1 MVGKWVRQR
10 RWNDRRK
17 WGHWCLAVRSIG
29 GRDVRTLCD
38 RMQMPEQTSD
48 APATGELCAEC
59 ARIAA
64 QLGPAAEFAAARTA
78 AVSNAEN
85 G

>member
-10 RWNDRRK
+10 RWNDRRM
-17 WGHWCLAVRSIG
+17 WTPWCLVWRGRANGLVRS
-29 GRDVRTLCD
+29 LCD
-38 RMQMPEQTSD
+38 RMRDTTQVSD

-64 QLGPAAEFAAARTA
+64 QLGPAAEFAATRVAD
-78 AVSNAEN
+78 
-85 G
+85 